1 LGGKNNGN
9 CHPSKKQLVANCC
22 FFAPAKTNIY
32 MNWWFFLLPL
42 IAACLGWLLA
52 SLVIKLFFHPR
63 DPKKI
68 MGFTF
73 QGVIPKR
80 QGAFAI
86 KIGQLSRSLLSISE
100 IEEKIT
106 HPDNVKKIMP
116 QAEAHI
122 DNFLRVKLVK
132 SMPVVGMF
140 VGDKTINNLKSLF
153 VTELEQLFPEIMKNY
168 MGRLQEDFNIEKI
181 VTDKIASYPPE
192 EIEKTCLQMM
202 KKELRMIKLTGTL
215 FGFLIGLLQLVF
227 MLLMVH

>member
-1 LGGKNNGN
+1 MNG
-9 CHPSKKQLVANCC
+9 
-22 FFAPAKTNIY
+22 
-32 MNWWFFLLPL
+32 WFFLLPL
-42 IAACLGWLLA
+42 IAAATGWLLA
-52 SLVIKLFFHPR
+52 SLAITFLFRPVH
-63 DPKKI
+63 PKKI

-73 QGVIPKR
+73 QGLIPKR
-80 QGAFAI
+80 QAAFAI
-86 KIGQLSRSLLSISE
+86 KMGELSGTFLSISE

-140 VGDKTINNLKSLF
+140 VGDKTINNLKLLF

-168 MGRLQEDFNIEKI
+168 MGRLREDFNIEKI
-181 VTDKIASYPPE
+181 IADKIASYPPA

-202 KKELRMIKLTGTL
+202 KKELRMIKLTGAL
-215 FGFLIGLLQLVF
+215 FGFLIGLLQLVL